1 MRSEGTADGF
11 SGLLVVAMLVVDVVE
26 LCCVAMW

>member
-1 MRSEGTADGF
+1 MRSEGTAEGF
-11 SGLLVVAMLVVDVVE
+11 SGLLEVAILGVVKVK